1 MIRRVATAIASVL
14 VAVNLVYLAYE
25 AGVVIG
31 LGATRT

>member
-1 MIRRVATAIASVL
+1 MIRRIATAIASVL
-14 VAVNLVYLAYE
+14 VAVGLVYLAYQ

>member
-1 MIRRVATAIASVL
+1 MIRRIATAIASVL
-14 VAVNLVYLAYE
+14 VAVGLVYLVYE